1 MSTVKPHSKNSKSLN
16 PFLRYGLAFN
26 RILLFNRVRGVKS
39 KDDLVKAFPMKTLQ
53 INDFDATKQ
62 WNESLRRKPR
72 S

>member
-16 PFLRYGLAFN
+16 PLLRYGLAFN
-26 RILLFNRVRGVKS
+26 RILLFNRVKS
-39 KDDLVKAFPMKTLQ
+39 KADLVNPAFPMKTLQ

-62 WNESLRRKPR
+62 WNESLLRKPR